1 MTFSESI
8 SAGWKMDD
16 LTYQEMIRAARAN
29 KEYLSFIDLEPG
41 ARQVVTIEKVIRKT
55 NVKAIG
61 GRTEK
66 VVDFIQ
72 LKGTEKLL
80 WLSLGKLRSL
90 ATILGRDASKWV
102 GQKIVIYADPT
113 VKMKG
118 EVVGGLVIEA
128 VKNG

>member
-16 LTYQEMIRAARAN
+16 VTYQEMIRAARAN

-41 ARQVVTIEKVIRKT
+41 ARQVVTIEKGIRKT

>member
-1 MTFSESI
+1 MTCLESI
-8 SAGWKMDD
+8 LAGCKMDD
-16 LTYQEMIRAARAN
+16 VTYQEMIRAARAN

-41 ARQVVTIEKVIRKT
+41 ARQTVVIEKVIRKT

-66 VVDFIQ
+66 VVDFLQ

-90 ATILGRDASKWV
+90 ANILGRDASKWA
-102 GQKIVIYADPT
+102 GQKIVLFADPS